1 MRGMST
7 GAADPAGRI
16 LLEKM
21 KEVRYVHAC
30 PPPTRGGESNRK
42 ELLMK
47 VRIDPD
53 LCTACGLCTDGVPQV
68 FKMGKDTAEV
78 INPLVPPNLENAVR
92 DAASDCPAEAI
103 LIE

>member
-1 MRGMST
+1 
-7 GAADPAGRI
+7 
-16 LLEKM
+16 
-21 KEVRYVHAC
+21 
-30 PPPTRGGESNRK
+30 
-42 ELLMK
+42 MK

-78 INPLVPPNLENAVR
+78 INALVPANLESAVK
-92 DAASDCPAEAI
+92 DAATDCPAEAI